1 MKRQVWIIATIFI
14 VCASYMACNKH
25 EVIYFTDLPAAA
37 QAFLQ
42 RYFPDNLVA
51 SAERHDDE
59 PFFEV
64 TLDNGYEINF
74 YSDGGWQEIDSKAA
88 ILPADLIQGVL
99 PEKIRSYLEENYPLA
114 EVSAIERSSVGYAI
128 KLATTPTTELYFDLD
143 GNIAVYWDE

>member
-1 MKRQVWIIATIFI
+1 MKRPVWIITALLI

-25 EVIYFTDLPAAA
+25 EVIYYADLPATA

-42 RYFPDNLVA
+42 KYFPYNLVA

-59 PFFEV
+59 PLFEV
-64 TLDNGYEINF
+64 TLDNGYEIDF
-74 YSDGGWQEIDSKAA
+74 YSDGRWQEIDSKAA

-114 EVSAIERSSVGYAI
+114 EVSAIERSSVGYAV

-143 GNIAVYWDE
+143 GNIAIYWDE